1 MSMPH
6 DSWAWVY
13 DEVYEKSFGNF
24 YVNLTKQTLSVVDEL
39 LEPKS
44 AILDV
49 GAGTGRLAIPF
60 SERGHQVTAIDASK
74 PMLDVLRSKDPASNI
89 NTIHSRLQDLE
100 LAKQFDFVCCVFSVF
115 CYLTTEEELD
125 AAINAICRHTK
136 QNGKILI
143 DITALGSFAGIN
155 YQSEDLIRTVT
166 VEEVDLDQHLFRYIE
181 TIRNSGPEGVQQFED
196 EFLIKYWDHN
206 LILQKFSDLGL
217 NGHVNLTDHFF
228 GSGARYYLVDRSI
241 TNF

>member
-6 DSWAWVY
+6 DTWAWVY

-74 PMLDVLRSKDPASNI
+74 PMLDVLMSKDPTSSI
-89 NTIHSRLQDLE
+89 NTVHSRLQDLV

-125 AAINAICRHTK
+125 AAISAICQHTK

-143 DITALGSFAGIN
+143 DITSLGSFAGIN
-155 YQSEDLIRTVT
+155 YQSEDMIRTVT
-166 VEEVDLDQHLFRYIE
+166 VEELDLDQHLFRYIE
-181 TIRNSGPEGVQQFED
+181 TVQNSGPEGVQQFED
-196 EFLIKYWDHN
+196 EFLIRYWEYN
-206 LILQKFSDLGL
+206 RILQKFSELGL
-217 NGHVNLTDHFF
+217 RNQISMSQHFI
-228 GSGARYYLVDRSI
+228 GSGAHYFLIDR
-241 TNF
+241 

>member
-74 PMLDVLRSKDPASNI
+74 PMLDVLRNKDPASNI

-181 TIRNSGPEGVQQFED
+181 TIRNFGPEGVQQFED
-196 EFLIKYWDHN
+196 EFLIKYWDCDR
-206 LILQKFSDLGL
+206 ILQKFSELGL
-217 NGHVNLTDHFF
+217 TKQIGMSQHFI
-228 GSGARYYLVDRSI
+228 GSGAHYFLM
-241 TNF
+241 TH

>member
-24 YVNLTKQTLSVVDEL
+24 YVNLTKQTLSVFDKL
-39 LEPKS
+39 LEPES
-44 AILDV
+44 TILDV

-89 NTIHSRLQDLE
+89 NTIHSRLQDIE

-125 AAINAICRHTK
+125 AAINAICRHTT
-136 QNGKILI
+136 QNGQILI
-143 DITALGSFAGIN
+143 DITALASFADIN

-166 VEEVDLDQHLFRYIE
+166 VEEVDLDQHVFRYIE
-181 TIRNSGPEGVQQFED
+181 TIQKSGPEGVQQFED
-196 EFLIKYWDHN
+196 EFLIKYWDYN
-206 LILQKFSDLGL
+206 RILQKFSELGL
-217 NGHVNLTDHFF
+217 RKQIGMSQHFI
-228 GSGARYYLVDRSI
+228 GSGAHYFLM
-241 TNF
+241 TH

>member
-1 MSMPH
+1 MSLPH

-39 LEPKS
+39 LKPES
-44 AILDV
+44 TILDV

-125 AAINAICRHTK
+125 AAINAICRHTT
-136 QNGKILI
+136 QNGQILI
-143 DITALGSFAGIN
+143 DITALASFADIN

-166 VEEVDLDQHLFRYIE
+166 VEEVDLDQHVFRYIE
-181 TIRNSGPEGVQQFED
+181 TIQKSGPEGVQQFED
-196 EFLIKYWDHN
+196 EFLIKYWDYN
-206 LILQKFSDLGL
+206 RILQKFSELGL
-217 NGHVNLTDHFF
+217 RKQIGMSQHFI
-228 GSGARYYLVDRSI
+228 GSGAHYFLM
-241 TNF
+241 TH

>member
-1 MSMPH
+1 MPTAH

-39 LEPKS
+39 LEPES
-44 AILDV
+44 TILDV

-74 PMLDVLRSKDPASNI
+74 PMLDVLRSKDPTSSI
-89 NTIHSRLQDLE
+89 NTVHSRLQDLV

-125 AAINAICRHTK
+125 TAINAICQHTK

-143 DITALGSFAGIN
+143 DITSLGSFAGIN
-155 YQSEDLIRTVT
+155 YQSEDMIRTVT
-166 VEEVDLDQHLFRYIE
+166 VEELDLDQHLFRYIE
-181 TIRNSGPEGVQQFED
+181 TVQNSGPEGVQQFED
-196 EFLIKYWDHN
+196 EFLIRYWEYN
-206 LILQKFSDLGL
+206 RILQKFSELGL
-217 NGHVNLTDHFF
+217 RNQISMSQHFI
-228 GSGARYYLVDRSI
+228 GSGAHYFLIDR
-241 TNF
+241 

>member
-1 MSMPH
+1 MPH

-24 YVNLTKQTLSVVDEL
+24 YVNLTKQTLSVFDKL
-39 LEPKS
+39 LEPES
-44 AILDV
+44 TILDV

-89 NTIHSRLQDLE
+89 NTIHSRLQDIE

-125 AAINAICRHTK
+125 AAINAICRHTT
-136 QNGKILI
+136 QNGQILI
-143 DITALGSFAGIN
+143 DITALASFADIN
-155 YQSEDLIRTVT
+155 YQSENLIRTVT
-166 VEEVDLDQHLFRYIE
+166 VEEVDLDQHVFRYIE
-181 TIRNSGPEGVQQFED
+181 TIQKSGPEGVQQFED
-196 EFLIKYWDHN
+196 EFLIKYWDYN
-206 LILQKFSDLGL
+206 RILQKFSELGL
-217 NGHVNLTDHFF
+217 RKQIGMSQHFI
-228 GSGARYYLVDRSI
+228 GSGAHYFLM
-241 TNF
+241 TH

>member
-1 MSMPH
+1 MPTAH

-13 DEVYEKSFGNF
+13 DEGYEKSFGNF

-39 LEPKS
+39 LEPES
-44 AILDV
+44 TILDV

-74 PMLDVLRSKDPASNI
+74 PMLDVLRSKDPKSSI
-89 NTIHSRLQDLE
+89 NTVHSRLQDLV

-125 AAINAICRHTK
+125 AAISAICQHTK

-206 LILQKFSDLGL
+206 LILQKFSELGL
-217 NGHVNLTDHFF
+217 RKQIGMSHHFI
-228 GSGARYYLVDRSI
+228 GSGAHYFLIDR
-241 TNF
+241 